1 MRSWRREPNWRH
13 SGRQSAKPRTR
24 RKRRIGA
31 SVETIVGR
39 EAMDLAALSVLVVLG
54 GYCFAYLWRATTS
67 TIRRA
72 DGHHLYFRAA
82 LCGSFLF
89 VLALG
94 VRSLLV
100 SAFPAYHSFDS
111 ALVEYFRPALKV
123 ENGLELL
130 SRERRS

>member
-1 MRSWRREPNWRH
+1 
-13 SGRQSAKPRTR
+13 
-24 RKRRIGA
+24 
-31 SVETIVGR
+31 
-39 EAMDLAALSVLVVLG
+39 MDLAAVSVLVVLG

-72 DGHHLYFRAA
+72 DGNHLYFRAA

-94 VRSLLV
+94 IRSLLI

-123 ENGLELL
+123 ESGLELL
-130 SRERRS
+130 SRERRSEWIV